1 MLQILYELPNLPA
14 SVFNGPLVG
23 RSLSDDQV
31 PMQLRFMESYVTA
44 MAMGHLSSILGF
56 DRAIGTL
63 YITSQRIYWYSTT
76 INKGF
81 ALDYPTIILHAISRM
96 GTTESEHQGAI
107 YLQLD
112 MDTVLRHNASL
123 FANGRDEVL
132 EDGSVFELNLSPRY
146 GDKGKFS
153 LTRYCEANYYM
164 HAVVDSIFL
173 AMSECSALHPDDPAG
188 GDDDEDGLISEE
200 TLLESGER

>member
-1 MLQILYELPNLPA
+1 MLQILNELPNLPA

-44 MAMGHLSSILGF
+44 MAMGQLSSILGF
-56 DRAIGTL
+56 ERAIGTL

-112 MDTVLRHNASL
+112 MDTVLRHNASS

-132 EDGSVFELNLSPRY
+132 EDGAVFELNLSPRY
-146 GDKGKFS
+146 GDK
-153 LTRYCEANYYM
+153 
-164 HAVVDSIFL
+164 VDNIFL